1 MAETTE
7 KYFPFDGTDREYK
20 AEDFARYYKAFI
32 TSGVFMNISTSLQA
46 VADSGMNIKVKAGAG
61 IINGYRY
68 DNTADLSFTLDVADG
83 LLNRIDRI
91 VFRWD
96 KENREISLKVLK
108 GTPASAPAAPA
119 VTRNSDIIEYAVA
132 DIAVNAGVVAIS
144 QSDITDKRMDS
155 TVCGEALPWA
165 ELDTSTLAAQYEAW
179 VQEAM
184 EEGDAAAQELL
195 EEMRDI
201 LDGSAAG
208 HLQNEIDNLQ
218 GQITTLDGAV
228 TDLQNKV
235 AVRTFTVATTN
246 WEANAGTDAT
256 EFPYVANIATTVYSN
271 NFIPAE
277 MLLLGADISDYM
289 TSAELEAK
297 DLVDAQV
304 KFTATAI
311 RLRATAAP
319 ASALTL
325 VIRG

>member
-32 TSGVFMNISTSLQA
+32 TSGVFMNSSTSLQA

-155 TVCGEALPWA
+155 TVCGQALPWA
-165 ELDTSTLAAQYEAW
+165 ALDTSTLAMQYEAW
-179 VQEAM
+179 ITEAIAR
-184 EEGDAAAQELL
+184 GDASAEELL

-208 HLQNEIDNLQ
+208 HLQNEIDDHEDRLSRLEDMLINNDIQ
-218 GQITTLDGAV
+218 CPITDDDGTLITDDAGRAV
-228 TDLQNKV
+228 CADWKYQKASV
-235 AVRTFTVATTN
+235 V
-246 WEANAGTDAT
+246 
-256 EFPYVANIATTVYSN
+256 
-271 NFIPAE
+271 PA
-277 MLLLGADISDYM
+277 
-289 TSAELEAK
+289 
-297 DLVDAQV
+297 
-304 KFTATAI
+304 
-311 RLRATAAP
+311 
-319 ASALTL
+319 
-325 VIRG
+325 